1 MPDCKTL
8 AVSGGSLAWA
18 PAPLPTWTDELHEA
32 AIPATI
38 LSQEE
43 LGQAGF
49 DPAPYAEAGV
59 ILIDES
65 HNFRNRSAQRY
76 ENLETLISLN
86 GSPGRDSH
94 WKRVI
99 LLTATPISNDIFDLY
114 NQIALFTRNDRTGFL
129 DASVLGETVH
139 PQTFNT
145 LRRIREENG
154 AVVEEQE
161 QFAELASS
169 ESLLQQL
176 SSLLDAGGRQSLQD
190 LPDGIHQFG
199 TTYDLTQFISSRL

>member
-38 LSQEE
+38 VSQEE

-49 DPAPYAEAGV
+49 DPAPYADAGV

-76 ENLETLISLN
+76 EHLENLISLN
-86 GSPGRDSH
+86 GRGTDSQ
-94 WKRVI
+94 WKKII
-99 LLTATPISNDIFDLY
+99 LLTATPINNDIFDLY
-114 NQIALFTRNDRTGFL
+114 NQIALFTR
-129 DASVLGETVH
+129 
-139 PQTFNT
+139 
-145 LRRIREENG
+145 
-154 AVVEEQE
+154 
-161 QFAELASS
+161 
-169 ESLLQQL
+169 
-176 SSLLDAGGRQSLQD
+176 
-190 LPDGIHQFG
+190 DGLHLVCFD
-199 TTYDLTQFISSRL
+199 YAWS